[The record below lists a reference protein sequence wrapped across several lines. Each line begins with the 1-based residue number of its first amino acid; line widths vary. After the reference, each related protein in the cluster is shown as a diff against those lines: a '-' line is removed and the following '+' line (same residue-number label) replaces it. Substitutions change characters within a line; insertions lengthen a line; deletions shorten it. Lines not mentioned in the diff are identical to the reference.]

1 MPYIL
6 GEKKEAFMKKSIL
19 ILLVLVFALAP
30 LAGVFAGGKK
40 EAVTEGSVL

>member
-1 MPYIL
+1 
-6 GEKKEAFMKKSIL
+6 MKKSIL
-19 ILLVLVFALAP
+19 ILLVLLFALAP